1 MQETLLTSDISGK
14 NVTRGLGVKR
24 CPCPAVVSNSSWP
37 HGLYSPWNSP
47 GQNTGVGNHPLL
59 QIFPTQGSNPGLPHC
74 KWILYQAEPPRKAKE
89 IFIAWQRS
97 VNLEGEALVRTDKMK
112 ENSALFREG
121 GEVGIATCVQ
131 LKEIQNYIVH
141 GKTHKN
147 VHTLIR
153 LPEISPKG
161 VS

>member
-1 MQETLLTSDISGK
+1 M
-14 NVTRGLGVKR
+14 
-24 CPCPAVVSNSSWP
+24 
-37 HGLYSPWNSP
+37 
-47 GQNTGVGNHPLL
+47 
-59 QIFPTQGSNPGLPHC
+59 
-74 KWILYQAEPPRKAKE
+74 
-89 IFIAWQRS
+89 FIAWQRS
-97 VNLEGEALVRTDKMK
+97 VNLEGEALVRTDKMN

-131 LKEIQNYIVH
+131 LKEIQNYIVY